1 MKRIF
6 TVLSAAAFLAACDKK
21 SSGGDAG
28 QVNPA
33 ISITDVTMAEGN
45 SETVNF
51 VFSVTLDRA
60 TSNTVTLTYATQ
72 DGTAT
77 SGSDYIAI
85 TNQTLTFQPNE
96 TSKQI
101 TVPVTGDA
109 ARENDETFSVVI
121 SNATN
126 ATIIKSKATGTIKNN
141 DAVGVFSNLVW
152 ADEFNGTSLNLDNW
166 TFETGDGCPNL
177 CGWGNNELE
186 HYTNRSENLFF
197 RDGSMVIKA
206 LKENFSGKNY
216 TSAKIVSRG
225 KKAFKFGRMEIRAK
239 LPKGKGIW
247 PAIWM
252 LPQNN
257 VYGTW
262 PRSGELDIM
271 EMVGHEPNKVHG
283 TVHFGPGPGSTQF
296 SRSYT
301 LTNTDFSTDFHVF
314 SIVWDANIIQWY
326 VDGNLFGTFTNT
338 DAGTATYPFN
348 EDFYFI
354 MNLAVGGN
362 WPGNPDASTTF
373 PQEMVV
379 DYIRVYQ

>member
-1 MKRIF
+1 MRRIF
-6 TVLSAAAFLAACDKK
+6 VWIVSASLLTACDKK
-21 SSGGDAG
+21 SSKDAD

-33 ISITDVTMAEGN
+33 VSITDVAIAEGN
-45 SETVNF
+45 TETTNF
-51 VFSVTLDRA
+51 VFSVTLDRV
-60 TSNTVTLTYATQ
+60 TSKTVTLTYSTQ

-77 SGSDYIAI
+77 SGSDYTAI

-96 TSKQI
+96 TAKQI
-101 TVPVTGDA
+101 TVAVKGEKV
-109 ARENDETFSVVI
+109 RENDEKFTIVI
-121 SNATN
+121 SSASNAT
-126 ATIIKSKATGTIKNN
+126 IVKSTATGTIQND
-141 DAVGVFSNLVW
+141 DAVGEFSNLVW

-166 TFETGDGCPNL
+166 TYETGDGCPNL

-186 HYTNRSENLFF
+186 YYTNRPENLFF
-197 RDGSMVIKA
+197 RDGNMVIKA
-206 LKENFSGKNY
+206 LKENFNGKNY

-257 VYGTW
+257 VYGAW

-271 EMVGHEPNKVHG
+271 ELVGHEPNKAHG
-283 TVHFGPGPGSTQF
+283 TVHYGPGPGSIQF
-296 SRSYT
+296 NRSYT
-301 LTNTDFSTDFHVF
+301 LTNTDFSADFHVF
-314 SIVWDANIIQWY
+314 SITWDANIIQWY

-338 DAGTATYPFN
+338 DAGSATYPFN

-362 WPGNPDASTTF
+362 WPGSPDATTTF
-373 PQEMVV
+373 PQELVV
-379 DYIRVYQ
+379 DYVRVYQ

>member
-1 MKRIF
+1 MKRSSILLF
-6 TVLSAAAFLAACDKK
+6 AAMILFACDKK
-21 SSGGDAG
+21 SGGDGG

-33 ISITDVTMAEGN
+33 ISITDVAMAEGN
-45 SETVNF
+45 SETTSF

-60 TSNTVTLTYATQ
+60 TSKTVSLSYSTQ

-77 SGSDYIAI
+77 SGADYTAV

-101 TVPVTGDA
+101 IISVVGDEI
-109 ARENDETFSVVI
+109 RESDETFFVLI
-121 SNATN
+121 SNASN
-126 ATIIKSKATGTIKNN
+126 ATIVKSKATATIQND

-152 ADEFNGTSLNLDNW
+152 ADEFNGNSLNLDNW
-166 TFETGDGCPNL
+166 TFETGDGCPSL

-186 HYTNRSENLFF
+186 YYTDRPENLFF
-197 RDGSMVIKA
+197 RDGHMVIKA
-206 LKENFSGKNY
+206 LKENYNGKSY

-225 KKAFKFGRMEIRAK
+225 KKVFKFGRMEIRAK

-252 LPQNN
+252 LPQQN
-257 VYGTW
+257 VYGGW
-262 PRSGELDIM
+262 PRSGEIDIM

-296 SRSYT
+296 GRSYT
-301 LTNTDFSTDFHVF
+301 LTNTDFSADFHVF
-314 SIVWDANIIQWY
+314 SISWDTNVINWY
-326 VDGNLFGTFTNT
+326 VDGNLFGTFTNA
-338 DAGTATYPFN
+338 DAGSATYPFN

-354 MNLAVGGN
+354 INLAVGGN
-362 WPGNPDASTTF
+362 WPGSPDATTTF
-373 PQEMVV
+373 PQELVV